1 MSNRIYILIALAIL
15 IASPI
20 IVTVVSNAL
29 PPPSNMSEAP
39 ANVSAQDEVDDP
51 QPEDEAEAPPPPQGE
66 VGSTE
71 PVFDV
76 QPSMDTSGIAP
87 APLAGEAGSESRR
100 PADVSEPEP
109 IPAPDQ
115 NSPPPPPPK
124 PEIPA
129 SMNR

>member
-51 QPEDEAEAPPPPQGE
+51 QPEDEADAPPP
-66 VGSTE
+66 VLI
-71 PVFDV
+71 F
-76 QPSMDTSGIAP
+76 AN
-87 APLAGEAGSESRR
+87 
-100 PADVSEPEP
+100 VSLV
-109 IPAPDQ
+109 A
-115 NSPPPPPPK
+115 
-124 PEIPA
+124 
-129 SMNR
+129 

>member
-20 IVTVVSNAL
+20 IVNVVSSAL
-29 PPPSNMSEAP
+29 PSSNASEAP
-39 ANVSAQDEVDDP
+39 ENFSAPDGSGEPQQDE
-51 QPEDEAEAPPPPQGE
+51 EAEAPPPPQGE

-76 QPSMDTSGIAP
+76 QPSMDTSGITP
-87 APLAGEAGSESRR
+87 APLADEAGSESS
-100 PADVSEPEP
+100 PPSVAPEAKT

-115 NSPPPPPPK
+115 DAPPPPPPK

>member
-20 IVTVVSNAL
+20 IVNVVSSAL
-29 PPPSNMSEAP
+29 PPPSNTSEAP
-39 ANVSAQDEVDDP
+39 ENVSAQDGSDEP
-51 QPEDEAEAPPPPQGE
+51 QQEQEAEAPPLPQGE

-87 APLAGEAGSESRR
+87 APLAGEAGSESSPP
-100 PADVSEPEP
+100 PAAPEPET

-115 NSPPPPPPK
+115 DAPPPPPPRPK
-124 PEIPA
+124 IPA
-129 SMNR
+129 SMNH